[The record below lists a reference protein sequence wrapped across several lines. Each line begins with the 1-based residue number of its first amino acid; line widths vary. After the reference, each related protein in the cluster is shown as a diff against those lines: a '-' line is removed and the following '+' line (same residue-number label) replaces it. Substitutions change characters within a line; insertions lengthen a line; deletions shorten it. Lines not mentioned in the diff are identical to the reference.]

1 MPLSGFIIRSDAVK
15 RRDLLWNLTLR
26 ELRAKYRKSFLGW
39 TWSLLNPLT
48 VVLTYGFAFGVVLGA
63 EAPVGTASGVKNFA
77 FFLLSGTLPWGFF
90 SMLTGIGM
98 SSLVGNAGLV
108 KKVAFPRHLLV
119 YAQSLF
125 ALTQFS
131 IEIGVL
137 SVVMLI
143 AGVGVLPFIPVTAY
157 MMLMLM
163 VFATGVALILASL
176 NVYFRDLNYLW
187 QVVIQVY
194 FFLIPIIYSPES
206 MKDRLQSHPFILNV
220 LEWNPMAVYIR
231 GFRHTLYD
239 GAAPTTT
246 RLVAMF
252 VYALAMFA
260 LGQVV
265 FNKLNRRLAEEL

>member
-1 MPLSGFIIRSDAVK
+1 MMLNEARKAVSS
-15 RRDLLWNLTLR
+15 RELLWNLTLR

-63 EAPVGTASGVKNFA
+63 VAPVGTASGIQNFA
-77 FFLLSGTLPWGFF
+77 FFLLTGTLPWGFF
-90 SMLTGIGM
+90 SMLTAIGM

-108 KKVAFPRHLLV
+108 RKVAFPRHLLV

-137 SVVMLI
+137 SIVMLI
-143 AGVGVLPFIPVTAY
+143 AGVGVLPFLPVTIY

-206 MKDRLQSHPFILNV
+206 IQERLANHKLLLNV
-220 LEWNPMAVYIR
+220 LEWNPMAVYVR

-239 GAAPTTT
+239 GEAPSISKL
-246 RLVAMF
+246 LVMLG
-252 VYALAMFA
+252 YASAMFA
-260 LGQVV
+260 LGQFV